1 MNKLKRRWKY
11 WFIVLFSL
19 TSVEVQSQTVQIN
32 IAHSE
37 TKEPIENAHISFV
50 SKQNTK
56 DLFLISDSNGNIFIP
71 LSDSVSLTISHIAY
85 LTHKV
90 FIEHLHSD
98 YTVFLKPVVFNLSEF
113 VITAQRHI
121 QPQKESVYSIKTI
134 DAEKINS
141 KGASTINEAL
151 SNELNMRFSY
161 RPSFGSNVNLQ
172 GFSGEQVN
180 IMIDGV
186 PVTGR
191 LNGNLDLQQI
201 NLNNTER
208 VEVLYGPVSVVY
220 GSNSSGG
227 AINLISSKYGKKP
240 YSLKSTVYTESVGQ
254 YNFSATASAVNRSK
268 NIFAVS
274 VGRNFFGGYS
284 PMDTSRHKLWLQ
296 REQYFSDIS
305 YTRLFKKGEIRTSI
319 SYFNELMKDRGE
331 LRPPY
336 YKTAFDTY
344 YGTQRIIARTHAIWN
359 FGKAYHLDITSA
371 FSIYERNRKKFF
383 RDLVSLEYIPVNTIG
398 ENDTSLTYEYF
409 IRPIFASKKQ
419 NTFFNFQAGTE
430 FLYSELSTARIVN
443 KKEDVTEYAVF
454 LNTFIYPLKNNKL
467 TVNPG
472 IRYIQNNRYNAPLVY
487 ALNFNLQFT
496 HDITLKG
503 SVAKGYR
510 APNIKELYLD
520 FYFSESIQVYGNSQ
534 LKAETS
540 NHYRLSAEWNKS
552 YEKQAW
558 FIEVSTFYNH
568 LTNMIT
574 TAQTNITQ
582 WNYINIGNFYSQ
594 GYSFLLRNK
603 SKYVEFIAGSNYT
616 GFLFLPS
623 KELQNINYYFSPEFI
638 CNPSIKL
645 PKYKLFFDINYKYTG
660 KLASQYL
667 SQNNEVKQSYIADY
681 HTVDCSVKRKLWK
694 EKLTFVIGVKNILN
708 ITNVPIQG
716 RVYGYSSAK
725 DVTSLPIMWG
735 RTGFISLMLEL

>member
-227 AINLISSKYGKKP
+227 AINLISSKYGKK
-240 YSLKSTVYTESVGQ
+240 T
-254 YNFSATASAVNRSK
+254 
-268 NIFAVS
+268 
-274 VGRNFFGGYS
+274 
-284 PMDTSRHKLWLQ
+284 
-296 REQYFSDIS
+296 
-305 YTRLFKKGEIRTSI
+305 LFTKK
-319 SYFNELMKDRGE
+319 
-331 LRPPY
+331 
-336 YKTAFDTY
+336 
-344 YGTQRIIARTHAIWN
+344 HC
-359 FGKAYHLDITSA
+359 
-371 FSIYERNRKKFF
+371 
-383 RDLVSLEYIPVNTIG
+383 
-398 ENDTSLTYEYF
+398 
-409 IRPIFASKKQ
+409 
-419 NTFFNFQAGTE
+419 
-430 FLYSELSTARIVN
+430 LY
-443 KKEDVTEYAVF
+443 
-454 LNTFIYPLKNNKL
+454 
-467 TVNPG
+467 
-472 IRYIQNNRYNAPLVY
+472 
-487 ALNFNLQFT
+487 
-496 HDITLKG
+496 
-503 SVAKGYR
+503 
-510 APNIKELYLD
+510 
-520 FYFSESIQVYGNSQ
+520 
-534 LKAETS
+534 
-540 NHYRLSAEWNKS
+540 
-552 YEKQAW
+552 
-558 FIEVSTFYNH
+558 
-568 LTNMIT
+568 
-574 TAQTNITQ
+574 
-582 WNYINIGNFYSQ
+582 
-594 GYSFLLRNK
+594 
-603 SKYVEFIAGSNYT
+603 
-616 GFLFLPS
+616 
-623 KELQNINYYFSPEFI
+623 
-638 CNPSIKL
+638 
-645 PKYKLFFDINYKYTG
+645 
-660 KLASQYL
+660 
-667 SQNNEVKQSYIADY
+667 
-681 HTVDCSVKRKLWK
+681 
-694 EKLTFVIGVKNILN
+694 
-708 ITNVPIQG
+708 
-716 RVYGYSSAK
+716 
-725 DVTSLPIMWG
+725 
-735 RTGFISLMLEL
+735 